1 MSGMNDI
8 EILLCAGLLVFLIW
22 KEVRAA
28 RPRLWW
34 RVIGTV
40 IAVAALAGMILPLR
54 YRHRVEQIYRVSK
67 RAHGETEGISKIEWR
82 RQLYTGERLNVRG
95 RWEGRVGSGS
105 VKLLLMGFGTVVDSN
120 RTGGVFEVGVVP
132 PQTGREVFQLAAV
145 RGRDTIEQ
153 EAIPVEVGHE
163 LPMKILIL
171 AASPDF
177 ENAFLVNWL
186 AKNGQQVAIRTMVSR
201 DKYQT
206 SYVNMKPRPLGRLT
220 RALLDGFDVVI
231 ADEAVWTGPERAVLR
246 QQVEK
251 KELGLIIRTD
261 SSFLP
266 REPVGRMVFD
276 TVWGENAVGEEM
288 GSGVVLYSEEN
299 ATYMRLMKGQALDYA
314 TNWAKLLRLVA
325 RPKRSADQWTWDPA
339 EPGIGDEVQL
349 TLQTGE
355 AAPQGTMV
363 QAGRAESVYLAEDA
377 VLPFVWHGR
386 YWPEAAGW
394 AAINDSSWMYVWK
407 RGSWPAMGRPEP
419 VVKPARVK
427 AERVPAQEEEVPVP
441 KYWMYTAFLLSIFFL
456 WVEKKFS

>member
-1 MSGMNDI
+1 
-8 EILLCAGLLVFLIW
+8 LIW
-22 KEVRAA
+22 KEVRSA

-34 RVIGTV
+34 RVIATA
-40 IAVAALAGMILPLR
+40 IAVAAFAGMILPLT
-54 YRHRVEQIYRVSK
+54 YRHRVERIYRVSK
-67 RAHGETEGISKIEWR
+67 RAHGEAEGISKIEWR
-82 RQLYTGERLNVRG
+82 RQLYTGERLDVRG

-120 RTGGVFEVGVVP
+120 RTTGGFDVGVVP
-132 PQTGREVFQLAAV
+132 PQTGRAVFQLAAV
-145 RGRDTIEQ
+145 RGLDTIEQ
-153 EAIPVEVGHE
+153 EAIQVEVGHE
-163 LPMKILIL
+163 PPMKILIL

-186 AKNGQQVAIRTMVSR
+186 AKNGQQVAVRTMVSR

-206 SYVNMKPRPLGRLT
+206 SYVNMKPRPLGPLT

-261 SSFLP
+261 SSFLR
-266 REPVGRMVFD
+266 REPVGVMVFFD

-288 GSGVVLYSEEN
+288 GSGVVLYSQEN
-299 ATYMRLMKGQALDYA
+299 ATYTQLMAGQAVGYSKH
-314 TNWAKLLRLVA
+314 WAELLRLVA
-325 RPKRSADQWTWDPA
+325 RPKLSSDEWSWEPA
-339 EPGIGDEVQL
+339 EPRVGDEVRL

-363 QAGRAESVYLAEDA
+363 EDGRPVSVYLAEDMA
-377 VLPFVWHGR
+377 LPFVWHGT

-394 AAINDSSWMYVWK
+394 VAVNDSNWMYVWP
-407 RGSWPAMGRPEP
+407 RGSWPAMVRPEP
-419 VVKPARVK
+419 VVKAAPVK
-427 AERVPAQEEEVPVP
+427 AERVPVREEEASVP
-441 KYWMYTAFLLSIFFL
+441 KYWMYIAFLLSIFFL